1 MSYNAHMLT
10 FVPAQNTDE
19 HFALFSELEKQFY
32 QHYSKVGVGEQ
43 YGRLTFDQ
51 VPVELTRQEFDRY
64 CAGDDYPQS
73 YFIFAFDGDTCV
85 GYCNGWIK
93 NKSGWYRMREIAH
106 LESLIVAEAH
116 RGKGY
121 SSLMAENF
129 FAWARTKGV
138 TICQLEVWAKNVD
151 AIAIYK
157 KWGFEI
163 DELIMWKK
171 IA

>member
-1 MSYNAHMLT
+1 MSYNAPMLT
-10 FVPAQNTDE
+10 FVPAQNSED
-19 HFALFSELEKQFY
+19 HFALFLKLEEQFY
-32 QHYSKVGVGEQ
+32 QHYSSIGIGEQ

-51 VPVELTRQEFDRY
+51 IPVELTRSEFDRY
-64 CAGDDYPQS
+64 CTGDGHPKS
-73 YFIFAFDGDTCV
+73 YFMFAFDGATCV
-85 GYCNGWIK
+85 GYYNGWIK
-93 NKSGWYRMREIAH
+93 EKSGWYRMREIAH
-106 LESLIVAEAH
+106 LESLIVAAEH

-121 SSLMAENF
+121 STLMAKDF

-151 AIAIYK
+151 AIDIYK